1 MKISCVQVVW
11 VGPQGSRTRESE
23 GEGVC
28 ALQLHE
34 LDARRFLYDFT
45 SSLVHDSHGPTQV
58 ARSHPF
64 ILS

>member
-34 LDARRFLYDFT
+34 LDAHRVT
-45 SSLVHDSHGPTQV
+45 SLTLGRKSALG
-58 ARSHPF
+58 
-64 ILS
+64 